1 MQPCTIFRSSRK
13 EDTYLYLAQ
22 GLEFSD
28 LPETLRHSFGEPVE
42 VMSLDVTSETRL
54 ANAENQAVMQALT
67 DPGYYLQF
75 PPKLPIE
82 DEISRRFGKS
92 TR

>member
-1 MQPCTIFRSSRK
+1 MQPCTIYRSSRK

-28 LPETLRHSFGEPVE
+28 LPEALRKGFGEPVE
-42 VMSLDVTSETRL
+42 VMPLEITAETQL
-54 ANAENQAVMQALT
+54 ANADSQAVMDALRE
-67 DPGYYLQF
+67 PGYYLQF

-82 DEISRRFGKS
+82 DEISRRFGK
-92 TR
+92 